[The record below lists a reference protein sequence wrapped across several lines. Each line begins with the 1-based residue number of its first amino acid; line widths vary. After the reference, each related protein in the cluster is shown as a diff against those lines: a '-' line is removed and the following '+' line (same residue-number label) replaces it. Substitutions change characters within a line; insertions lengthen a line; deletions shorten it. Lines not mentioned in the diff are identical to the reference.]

1 MSPAALPL
9 IAVAVFASTTELNA
23 SERQGIAAIDAPVIR
38 AHTRFLS
45 DDLLEGRGPATRG
58 DALTQAYLAAQ
69 FEALGLEPA
78 GTEGY
83 FQPFDIVG
91 VEGNARQM
99 TVRGK
104 GGQGFTLRHWDE
116 LVAVAGGPMKRS
128 VLSNAELVFVGYGI
142 QAPEY
147 GWDDYKGL
155 DVKGK
160 VVVVMNNDPEHDPGL
175 FEGPRRLWYGRWDY
189 KYEQAAKMGAA
200 GCIIIHTTPSASY
213 PWQVVQ
219 TGWTGEQ
226 FELPAQ
232 EGRPMMQV
240 KAWVTEEVAHR
251 IMRLAGQDLNALRA
265 SAQTRDFKPVPLGVR
280 VSTQFNSRVTTKR
293 TANVLARLPGSDP
306 RLSEQA
312 VIYTAHHDHLGVST
326 TAKKGED
333 AIYNGALDNALGT
346 ASVLAVAKAFAGLDT
361 PPRRSILF
369 AAVAA
374 EEQGLLGSRFLAEHL
389 PVPSARLAA
398 NVNIDAGNIWG
409 PTRDVAVVGHGKSD
423 LDQVI
428 AEVARIQG
436 RVVVPDPSPESGGF
450 YRSDQF
456 NFARIGVPAA
466 YFSGGSDVIGKP
478 EGWGAEQETAWR
490 TAHYHQPSDE
500 LGPDWDFRGAVQD
513 AQLAFL
519 VGFRVAQRTQLP
531 AWTPG
536 DEFEAIR
543 KQDLREGGAA
553 GR

>member
-1 MSPAALPL
+1 
-9 IAVAVFASTTELNA
+9 
-23 SERQGIAAIDAPVIR
+23 
-38 AHTRFLS
+38 
-45 DDLLEGRGPATRG
+45 
-58 DALTQAYLAAQ
+58 
-69 FEALGLEPA
+69 
-78 GTEGY
+78 
-83 FQPFDIVG
+83 
-91 VEGNARQM
+91 
-99 TVRGK
+99 
-104 GGQGFTLRHWDE
+104 
-116 LVAVAGGPMKRS
+116 
-128 VLSNAELVFVGYGI
+128 
-142 QAPEY
+142 
-147 GWDDYKGL
+147 
-155 DVKGK
+155 
-160 VVVVMNNDPEHDPGL
+160 
-175 FEGPRRLWYGRWDY
+175 
-189 KYEQAAKMGAA
+189 
-200 GCIIIHTTPSASY
+200 
-213 PWQVVQ
+213 
-219 TGWTGEQ
+219 
-226 FELPAQ
+226 
-232 EGRPMMQV
+232 
-240 KAWVTEEVAHR
+240 
-251 IMRLAGQDLNALRA
+251 
-265 SAQTRDFKPVPLGVR
+265 
-280 VSTQFNSRVTTKR
+280 
-293 TANVLARLPGSDP
+293 
-306 RLSEQA
+306 
-312 VIYTAHHDHLGVST
+312 HLGVST

-374 EEQGLLGSRFLAEHL
+374 EEQGLLGSRSLAEHL

-450 YRSDQF
+450 YRSDHF